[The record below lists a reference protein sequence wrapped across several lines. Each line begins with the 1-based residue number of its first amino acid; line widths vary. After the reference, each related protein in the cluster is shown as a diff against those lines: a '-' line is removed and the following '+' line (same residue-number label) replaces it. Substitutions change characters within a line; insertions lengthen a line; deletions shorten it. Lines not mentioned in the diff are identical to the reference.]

1 MLFIVGLTVL
11 YALVKWSEHINV
23 MERDHEN
30 LIHLRT
36 LQLNIV
42 SVGNTFSSVG
52 LMSPVPL
59 SLDFLAPMSELS

>member
-11 YALVKWSEHINV
+11 YALVKWPKHINV

-30 LIHLRT
+30 LIHRRT

-42 SVGNTFSSVG
+42 SVGNTFSSVW

-59 SLDFLAPMSELS
+59 SLDFLAPVSEPS